1 MPEIKLPEVKLRG
14 FRDMSADDIKQ
25 AIADARPDVKLSD
38 LDPRGIELPKIDLS
52 RIDLSRIDLAG
63 AASAAAA
70 TAAEKNPLR
79 RRRRSRAP
87 MVLGGLVIAAL
98 GALAIM
104 NLGWLRVRVAE
115 LVDRA
120 RSRMDAARVNDS
132 LEPME
137 LDTDDYT
144 GSVGIPIQTDTFAD
158 TLPAADT
165 ASTDTGFATN
175 GSLDASGD
183 NGSTSAETSEGEI
196 RSY

>member
-1 MPEIKLPEVKLRG
+1 MPELKLPEVKLPG
-14 FRDMSADDIKQ
+14 FRDMHADDIKQ

-38 LDPRGIELPKIDLS
+38 FDPRGFELPRL
-52 RIDLSRIDLAG
+52 DLSRIDLAG

-104 NLGWLRVRVAE
+104 NLGWLRVRIAE

-120 RSRMDAARVNDS
+120 RSQMDAARVDNS

-158 TLPAADT
+158 TLPAVDT
-165 ASTDTGFATN
+165 TSTDTGFATN
-175 GSLDASGD
+175 GSLDAGTD
-183 NGSTSAETSEGEI
+183 GSSSSEGTTEGEI